1 MAVFSYLY
9 LNNWAAHK
17 TVSVG
22 YVLSKVL
29 KLETDQMLDFFAKV
43 RHTIRRIP
51 LRRRLVGTGAAGIG
65 ICTRRRLIRAL
76 SARSLGPNLGH
87 TTFVRDLVRVRDAR
101 HLLANSHE
109 YRHEDAR
116 IAQVFCHSSR

>member
-29 KLETDQMLDFFAKV
+29 RLETDQMLDFFAKV
-43 RHTIRRIP
+43 RCRIEE
-51 LRRRLVGTGAAGIG
+51 GS
-65 ICTRRRLIRAL
+65 C
-76 SARSLGPNLGH
+76 S
-87 TTFVRDLVRVRDAR
+87 
-101 HLLANSHE
+101 ANS
-109 YRHEDAR
+109 R
-116 IAQVFCHSSR
+116 